1 MMAQCQPNFSEAS
14 MEQPTKTSTLISHRA
29 ISRFESMRLA
39 DAITRND
46 LIDASTAELYAAVVE
61 HWRKCTPCA
70 KRELLESCSSPI
82 RDNAKIMQKIFDT
95 TQPDMI
101 RLA

>member
-1 MMAQCQPNFSEAS
+1 MQ
-14 MEQPTKTSTLISHRA
+14 QPTKNSTQISHRA

-39 DAITRND
+39 DTITRND
-46 LIDASTAELYAAVVE
+46 LIDASTAELHAAVVE

-70 KRELLESCSSPI
+70 KRELLESCCSPI
-82 RDNAKIMQKIFDT
+82 RDNAKLMQKIFDT
-95 TQPDMI
+95 TQSDMI